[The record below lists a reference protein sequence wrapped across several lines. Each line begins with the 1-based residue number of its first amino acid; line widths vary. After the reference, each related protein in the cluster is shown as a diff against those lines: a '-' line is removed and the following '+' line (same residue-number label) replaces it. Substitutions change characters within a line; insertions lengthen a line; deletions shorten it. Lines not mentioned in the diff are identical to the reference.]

1 MSDLKQGENYEP
13 DVDESTSESRQ
24 RPAKKMNKPF
34 KAPEIGNSPLAGID
48 IDPKYIAIG
57 IVVVVVLAG
66 IIMAMIA
73 KPFKKKEAKPE
84 ETVWETAAAASA
96 EESTTSAIQGMA
108 PSTSVETMAPVQV
121 TDEAGMAV
129 QQTDASG
136 NLVKDANG
144 NPVYETL
151 PAETVVTAPTTVKYS
166 DKELALLRKYGYT
179 TDEIEQSAS
188 LGIKAKVLLADAK
201 EARERLAYDT
211 IKKLGDTGT
220 PEYQEI
226 YYNTWLQGEPRNL
239 NGVDPSVIPVLSSA
253 TVNVDYTKLPARGP
267 QLWVKLKLPDGQYA
281 FMSVTPQ
288 RYVQLNDSGNMVV
301 TINTS
306 TQGNEK
312 FIVSIVEEEVERDDS
327 NSNLA
332 GY

>member
-13 DVDESTSESRQ
+13 DVEESASESKQ
-24 RPAKKMNKPF
+24 RPAKKMTKPF
-34 KAPEIGNSPLAGID
+34 KAPEIGNSPLAGMD

-57 IVVVVVLAG
+57 ITVVVVLAG
-66 IIMAMIA
+66 IIMAMIT
-73 KPFKKKEAKPE
+73 KPFKKKEVPTE
-84 ETVWETAAAASA
+84 ETVWETAAAST
-96 EESTTSAIQGMA
+96 EESTTSSIQGMA
-108 PSTSVETMAPVQV
+108 PSSSVETMPPVQV

-151 PAETVVTAPTTVKYS
+151 PAETVVTPPTTIKYS

-226 YYNTWLQGEPRNL
+226 YYNTWLQGEPRNMS
-239 NGVDPSVIPVLSSA
+239 GVDPSIIPVLSSA

-306 TQGNEK
+306 IQGDEK

-327 NSNLA
+327 DSQLA

>member
-1 MSDLKQGENYEP
+1 MPNLKQGEDYEP
-13 DVDESTSESRQ
+13 DVDESTSESKQ

-34 KAPEIGNSPLAGID
+34 KAPEIGNSPLAGMD

-57 IVVVVVLAG
+57 VVVVVILAG
-66 IIMAMIA
+66 IVMAMVA
-73 KPFKKKEAKPE
+73 KPFKKKEAPIE
-84 ETVWETAAAASA
+84 ETVWETAAP
-96 EESTTSAIQGMA
+96 EESTTSSIEGLA
-108 PSTSVETMAPVQV
+108 PPTSVETMSPVQV
-121 TDEAGMAV
+121 TDEAGMAI

-136 NLVKDANG
+136 NLVTDVNG

-151 PAETVVTAPTTVKYS
+151 PAETIVNTPSALKYS
-166 DKELALLRKYGYT
+166 DKELTLLRKYGYT
-179 TDEIEQSAS
+179 ADEIEQSAA

-220 PEYQEI
+220 PEFQEI
-226 YYNTWLQGEPRNL
+226 YYNTWLQGEPRDL
-239 NGVDPSVIPVLSSA
+239 SGVDPSIIPVLSSA
-253 TVNVDYTKLPARGP
+253 TVNVDYTRLPAKGP
-267 QLWVKLKLPDGQYA
+267 QLWVKLQLPDGQYA

-306 TQGNEK
+306 TQGDQK
-312 FIVSIVEEEVERDDS
+312 FVVSIVEEEVERDDS
-327 NSNLA
+327 NSQLA

>member
-73 KPFKKKEAKPE
+73 KPFKKKEAPTE

-108 PSTSVETMAPVQV
+108 PSTSVETMPPVQV

-253 TVNVDYTKLPARGP
+253 TINVDYTKLPARGP

-327 NSNLA
+327 DSNLA

>member
-73 KPFKKKEAKPE
+73 KPFKKKEAQTE

-108 PSTSVETMAPVQV
+108 PSTSVETMPPVQV

-253 TVNVDYTKLPARGP
+253 TINVDYTKLPARGP

-327 NSNLA
+327 DSNLA

>member
-1 MSDLKQGENYEP
+1 
-13 DVDESTSESRQ
+13 
-24 RPAKKMNKPF
+24 
-34 KAPEIGNSPLAGID
+34 
-48 IDPKYIAIG
+48 
-57 IVVVVVLAG
+57 
-66 IIMAMIA
+66 
-73 KPFKKKEAKPE
+73 
-84 ETVWETAAAASA
+84 
-96 EESTTSAIQGMA
+96 
-108 PSTSVETMAPVQV
+108 
-121 TDEAGMAV
+121 MAV

-327 NSNLA
+327 DSNLA

>member
-13 DVDESTSESRQ
+13 DVDSSTSESRQ

-84 ETVWETAAAASA
+84 ETVWETAAAASV
-96 EESTTSAIQGMA
+96 EESTTSSIQGMA
-108 PSTSVETMAPVQV
+108 PTTSVETMPPVQV

-136 NLVKDANG
+136 NLVTDANG

-151 PAETVVTAPTTVKYS
+151 PAETIVNTPSAIKYS
-166 DKELALLRKYGYT
+166 DKELSLLRKYGYT
-179 TDEIEQSAS
+179 ADEIEQSAA

-226 YYNTWLQGEPRNL
+226 YYNTWLQGEPRDL
-239 NGVDPSVIPVLSSA
+239 SGIDPSIIPVLSSA
-253 TVNVDYTKLPARGP
+253 TVNVDYTRLPAKGP
-267 QLWVKLKLPDGQYA
+267 QLWVKLELPDGQYA

-306 TQGNEK
+306 TQGDQK
-312 FIVSIVEEEVERDDS
+312 FVVSIVEEEVERDDS

>member
-1 MSDLKQGENYEP
+1 
-13 DVDESTSESRQ
+13 
-24 RPAKKMNKPF
+24 
-34 KAPEIGNSPLAGID
+34 
-48 IDPKYIAIG
+48 
-57 IVVVVVLAG
+57 
-66 IIMAMIA
+66 MAMIA

-96 EESTTSAIQGMA
+96 EESTTSSIQGMA
-108 PSTSVETMAPVQV
+108 PTTSVETMAPVQV

-327 NSNLA
+327 DSNLA